1 MHGVYRFARSSSQI
15 NWFSSL
21 SGARKRVLNPD
32 LPHVDTVE
40 KVSDRVYRI
49 LGQNPGAH
57 TLQGTNIYLVT
68 GTKSDDHVMIDTGE
82 DWSSPAFLKVLI
94 DDVFPQTK
102 TKRLKAII
110 LTHGHHDHQGGVLP
124 LLEMLRDNNMLPLP
138 MIYKRKLDTESY
150 PAKGF
155 ECLHIEDNQVFS
167 IDDSTSLQAVYTPG
181 HTDDHVS
188 FILREDGALFTGD
201 CVLGC
206 GTTVFDDLHD
216 YMLSLEK
223 ILEHAEYMAV
233 CASEDDFAGFSID
246 SVSVALDVVLTVARL
261 IFNDS
266 SIVGVPDLVV
276 ITGVEDAFEVTE
288 EIVTQMLV
296 YAVSSFDCPH
306 RESFVR
312 NILQMDQEVQEF
324 LMCTIQHTLQQ
335 QSEASATNDN
345 GDDEAD
351 AEAPVDADVETEA
364 TAMDASVAVDVSM
377 DIAIEYSERTT
388 RPQAHESVL
397 QDACASCQYFEQLVD
412 KLKTEKAHERKA
424 LEGEI
429 AELKSHVA
437 SETSKLVDAELVL
450 QEKDRVL
457 KELESK
463 VADHD
468 ALEGKLDD
476 LARQVAE
483 KVATIS
489 TLQDQLDVDRS
500 KLEKFDAMEKNLVKM
515 KEKLADLKE
524 IQQQLKTETEAHSQT
539 YQSLI
544 AAEQTVAEL
553 RPFQSQVEEYRLE
566 LAEKAIALSE
576 AQCRLS
582 EAEHHIG
589 RLQTHIAAMEAG
601 KQSLLSSQ
609 SHLAEELQATAEE
622 LRSRE
627 KFSGL
632 GEGMTEFNPAL
643 MQELSK
649 LRAENSDLWAKLDR
663 TSLDAVEKLQ
673 REVADQKA
681 IAKSLTEK
689 WQTTKTA
696 LEHTARDL
704 DQTRRQ
710 LLDLTLLHQA
720 LVRTKDE
727 HDAMHAEDL
736 AQQLDDKRHLFL
748 TLQDTTSTLHATA
761 DALETM
767 TGKRKREQADH
778 AATLQQLHQEH
789 TDALAQC
796 EEAHDDAV
804 ADLQQRHAAAL
815 AEAEQ
820 RLVLLQ
826 ADLDQE
832 VVKRRKVERLKKL
845 YETESQRQRLQL
857 QHMTAAQES
866 NGGAGFAHGDFDV
879 AAKEIRSLQEKLD
892 EAHRELQQWKTQA
905 ASSGVVV
912 DKENQS
918 KSQANAAAGAAAQT
932 ATTATAAAAST
943 SSLRKPPLRMLNPS
957 ASSGLAGGASNGLN
971 NASTAKVNPAAMI
984 NYAEQAEL
992 HDKQLEQLAREK
1004 RELLTKSLEEN
1015 KEKMELSQRLLA
1027 LDKENA
1033 QLKADLRKRT
1043 LEKERLERNLIK
1055 SGKLSMS
1062 DVEAEH

>member
-1 MHGVYRFARSSSQI
+1 MIGNKFLLQWIARAFLDVI
-15 NWFSSL
+15 
-21 SGARKRVLNPD
+21 V
-32 LPHVDTVE
+32 PHVGDIGE
-40 KVSDRVYRI
+40 
-49 LGQNPGAH
+49 N
-57 TLQGTNIYLVT
+57 LV
-68 GTKSDDHVMIDTGE
+68 
-82 DWSSPAFLKVLI
+82 
-94 DDVFPQTK
+94 
-102 TKRLKAII
+102 
-110 LTHGHHDHQGGVLP
+110 
-124 LLEMLRDNNMLPLP
+124 
-138 MIYKRKLDTESY
+138 
-150 PAKGF
+150 
-155 ECLHIEDNQVFS
+155 
-167 IDDSTSLQAVYTPG
+167 
-181 HTDDHVS
+181 
-188 FILREDGALFTGD
+188 
-201 CVLGC
+201 
-206 GTTVFDDLHD
+206 
-216 YMLSLEK
+216 
-223 ILEHAEYMAV
+223 EHAEYMAV
-233 CASEDDFAGFSID
+233 CASEEDFAGFSID

-261 IFNDS
+261 IFNDN

-312 NILQMDQEVQEF
+312 NILQMDAEVQEY
-324 LMCTIQHTLQQ
+324 LMCTIQNTLQQ
-335 QSEASATNDN
+335 QSEASATT
-345 GDDEAD
+345 DDD
-351 AEAPVDADVETEA
+351 DVEAPVDADVTTEA
-364 TAMDASVAVDVSM
+364 AEVDGSVAVDVSV
-377 DIAIEYSERTT
+377 DIAVEYNERPT
-388 RPQAHESVL
+388 RPPAHESVVN
-397 QDACASCQYFEQLVD
+397 DVCSSCQYFEQLVD
-412 KLKTEKAHERKA
+412 KLKTEKALERKA

-450 QEKDRVL
+450 QEKDRIL

-576 AQCRLS
+576 AQCRLT
-582 EAEHHIG
+582 EAEHQIG

-627 KFSGL
+627 KFNGL
-632 GEGMTEFNPAL
+632 GEGMSEFNPAL

-663 TSLDAVEKLQ
+663 TSLEAVEKLQ

-689 WQTTKTA
+689 WQTTKTT

-710 LLDLTLLHQA
+710 LLELTLLHQA

-736 AQQLDDKRHLFL
+736 AQQIEDKRHLFL
-748 TLQDTTSTLHATA
+748 TLQDTTATLHATA
-761 DALETM
+761 DALEAM
-767 TGKRKREQADH
+767 TGKRKREQEDH
-778 AATLQQLHQEH
+778 AATLQQLHQQH
-789 TDALAQC
+789 TDAIAQL
-796 EEAHDDAV
+796 EETHDEAI
-804 ADLQQRHAAAL
+804 ADLQQRHTAAL

-857 QHMTAAQES
+857 QHLTAAQES

-879 AAKEIRSLQEKLD
+879 AAKEIRTLQEKLD
-892 EAHRELQQWKTQA
+892 EAHRELHQWKTQA
-905 ASSGVVV
+905 ASGVVVTVGV
-912 DKENQS
+912 DKENLS
-918 KSQANAAAGAAAQT
+918 KSHANALAAATMATVAGSSSTTAASAAGAS
-932 ATTATAAAAST
+932 ST
-943 SSLRKPPLRMLNPS
+943 SSLRKPPLRLLNPS
-957 ASSGLAGGASNGLN
+957 TSSGLAGGASNGLG

-1062 DVEAEH
+1062 EVEAEH